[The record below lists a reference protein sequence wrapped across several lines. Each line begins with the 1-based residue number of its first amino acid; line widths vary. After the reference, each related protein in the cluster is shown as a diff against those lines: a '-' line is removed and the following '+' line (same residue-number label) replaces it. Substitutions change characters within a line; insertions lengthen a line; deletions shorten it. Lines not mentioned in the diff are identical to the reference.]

1 MVKGRHARWAGNVTC
16 TGEGEVHIGFLWGY
30 LRERDHLEDLNVD
43 GRIIL
48 TFRNRAS
55 YI

>member
-1 MVKGRHARWAGNVTC
+1 MGRGEAG
-16 TGEGEVHIGFLWGY
+16 TGFWWGN
-30 LRERDHLEDLNVD
+30 LRERDHWGDLGIN